1 MATYRRLGWESQKAT
16 GHIKAVRVFDIA
28 GSDDHRFNNRAVA
41 FCKVRCDAAAAQA
54 ARGAVS

>member
-1 MATYRRLGWESQKAT
+1 MATYRPLGCQSQKAT

-41 FCKVRCDAAAAQA
+41 FCKVRRAVAAAPF
-54 ARGAVS
+54 ARAVMQ